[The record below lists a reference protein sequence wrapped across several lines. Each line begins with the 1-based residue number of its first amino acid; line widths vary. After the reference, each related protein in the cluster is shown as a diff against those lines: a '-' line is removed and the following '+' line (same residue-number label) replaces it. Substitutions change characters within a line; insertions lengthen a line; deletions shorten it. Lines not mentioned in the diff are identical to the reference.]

1 MSLSISVNSPLLAVN
16 DSEALEEAAAD
27 GKSYCINSVE
37 YK

>member
-16 DSEALEEAAAD
+16 DSDALEEAAAD
-27 GKSYCINSVE
+27 GKCHCKSVE